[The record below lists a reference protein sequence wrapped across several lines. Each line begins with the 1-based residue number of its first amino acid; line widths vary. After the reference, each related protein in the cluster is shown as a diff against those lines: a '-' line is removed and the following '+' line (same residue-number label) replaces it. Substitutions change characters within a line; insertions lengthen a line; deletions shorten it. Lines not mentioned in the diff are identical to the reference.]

1 MANGTIAL
9 PLELPAAEVE
19 ERAATAHASVRGAPD
34 GAPLVELVTTVMAM
48 RALERDW
55 RALEDAGAESFS
67 FFQGFDWN
75 MRWVEQ
81 FVSAGDRIV
90 IAVGRER
97 GRVVMIWPLMV
108 ARLGPIRVLTW
119 LGEPFPQYGGVL
131 LDRTVDRAL
140 WLREGWAAIRA
151 VPGVSAIHLRRV
163 RADDPSAAFLAGACR
178 AMGEAQASCFMRL
191 DRHAT
196 YDALYAAL
204 PSRRRRLRR
213 KLQRKLEARGPL
225 TLRIVFGGDD
235 FVDGLA
241 EALRLKRTWLRDT
254 GQVSKAISDGRL
266 DGLLQSFAGT
276 QAKCAARIAMGVL
289 YCGEDPVA
297 YEIAFHYR
305 GHHYH
310 YLITQAPAFVELSPS
325 KVQIDLTQK
334 WAIEEGM
341 AVFDLLAPEDRYKRD
356 LSDETI
362 AITDFGQS
370 LTPLGRGYIAYQA
383 RFRPALKRAYI
394 SRVAPLLARLR
405 GRSANAAPP
414 ADGEEA

>member
-1 MANGTIAL
+1 MASGPVAL
-9 PLELPAAEVE
+9 PLELPSAGIEGPAAI
-19 ERAATAHASVRGAPD
+19 AAAAGRSAPAGASS
-34 GAPLVELVTTVMAM
+34 VELVTTVAAM

-55 RALEDAGAESFS
+55 RALEDAGAESFN

-90 IAVGRER
+90 IAVGREC
-97 GRVVMIWPLMV
+97 GRAVMIWPLMV

-140 WLREGWAAIRA
+140 WLSEGWAAIRA

-163 RADDPSAAFLAGACR
+163 RADDPSAGFLAGACR
-178 AMGEAQASCFMRL
+178 AMGETQASCFMRL

-196 YDALYAAL
+196 YEALYGAL

-213 KLQRKLEARGPL
+213 KLQRELEARGPL
-225 TLRIVFGGDD
+225 TLRIVFGGDE

-241 EALRLKRTWLRDT
+241 EALRLKRIWLRDT

-289 YCGEDPVA
+289 YCGDDPVA

-305 GHHYH
+305 GHHYL

-370 LTPLGRGYIAYQA
+370 LTPLGRTYIAYQT
-383 RFRPALKRAYI
+383 RFRPALKRAYNR
-394 SRVAPLLARLR
+394 RVAPLLARFR
-405 GRSANAAPP
+405 GRSSDASPP
-414 ADGEEA
+414 ADGDEA